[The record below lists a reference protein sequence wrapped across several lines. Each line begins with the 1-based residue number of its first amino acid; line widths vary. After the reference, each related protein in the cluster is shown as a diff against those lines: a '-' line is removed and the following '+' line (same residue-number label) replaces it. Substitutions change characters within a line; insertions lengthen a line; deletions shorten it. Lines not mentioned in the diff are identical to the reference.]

1 MSIENVDT
9 LIVGGD
15 EGSRHDR
22 DGMPVLRVHM
32 SNVMNTPAEVIEA
45 EYPVKIAYQKLRRG
59 SGGRGEHRGGDGLHR
74 EYLIT
79 EDDISLT
86 SMFERAR
93 IPPCG
98 LQGGQA
104 GSAFQVNIITTA
116 GETYQLPGKAN
127 VTLNRGDLV
136 ILESCGGGGYGPT
149 NDGSN

>member
-1 MSIENVDT
+1 
-9 LIVGGD
+9 
-15 EGSRHDR
+15 
-22 DGMPVLRVHM
+22 M

-45 EYPVKIAYQKLRRG
+45 EYPVKIACQKLRRG
-59 SGGRGEHRGGDGLHR
+59 SGGRGAHRGGDGLHR

-93 IPPCG
+93 IPPYG

-136 ILESCGGGGYGPT
+136 ILE
-149 NDGSN
+149 